1 MGSMIHKVGLSDEEV
16 KTLIEI
22 LKYAVDYCPF
32 ESISEELNITGDK
45 VQDLIAKLEKALKSD

>member
-1 MGSMIHKVGLSDEEV
+1 MGSIIYQVGLGDEEV

-22 LKYAVDYCPF
+22 LKYAVDYCPL

-45 VQDLIAKLEKALKSD
+45 VEDLIAKLEKALKSE

>member
-1 MGSMIHKVGLSDEEV
+1 MGSMIHKVEFGDEELR
-16 KTLIEI
+16 TLIGV
-22 LKYAVDYCPF
+22 LKYAVDYCPL